1 MNLNQ
6 SLDLNLANL
15 FLGSEIVYSN
25 KKIFLS
31 SNNNF
36 YVIDSKNGSIINKKN
51 FSSAFKPIVTNNYIF
66 IITENNFL
74 VSMNLQTGAIIYS
87 YEISQKVA
95 KFINSKKKS
104 LGIKN
109 LMLVNDTLFIFL
121 NNSHII
127 KFNIRGEIDET
138 IKLPSYLSSQPIFID
153 NFLLYLNKKNN
164 LLLIN

>member
-1 MNLNQ
+1 
-6 SLDLNLANL
+6 
-15 FLGSEIVYSN
+15 
-25 KKIFLS
+25 
-31 SNNNF
+31 
-36 YVIDSKNGSIINKKN
+36 
-51 FSSAFKPIVTNNYIF
+51 
-66 IITENNFL
+66 
-74 VSMNLQTGAIIYS
+74 MNLQTGTIIYS

-109 LMLVNDTLFIFL
+109 LMLVNNALFVFL

-138 IKLPSYLSSQPIFID
+138 IKLPSHLNSQPIFID
-153 NFLLYLNKKNN
+153 NFLLYLNKKNK